1 MEIVSYGLSLLAT
14 LLAAGAQVFL
24 KTSANQTGEQSFL
37 KKFLNKKVIFSYSI
51 MFVSL
56 TLNTLALRVMPLK
69 NLPAITA
76 TSFIWIL
83 LLSALFL
90 KEKPSRNRVLGTL
103 IIFVGVLISISG

>member
-24 KTSANQTGEQSFL
+24 KTSANQTGNESFL
-37 KKFLNKKVIFSYSI
+37 KKFLNKRVILSYSI
-51 MFVSL
+51 MLVSL
-56 TLNTLALRVMPLK
+56 TLNTLALRMMPLK
-69 NLPAITA
+69 ILPAITA

-83 LLSALFL
+83 LLSMIFL
-90 KEKPSRNRVLGTL
+90 KEKPSRNKILGTA